1 MESTLSIIIS
11 IVLSTLAGI
20 ISGAVL
26 FFVKRFFKKKELME
40 HQRYENRVKENML
53 ILKSIDVIGKLT
65 VANSIAL
72 RDHKT
77 NGTMSNALN
86 EYEEVSA
93 ELYAY
98 LLEVNARNNME

>member
-1 MESTLSIIIS
+1 MESTISIIIS
-11 IVLSTLAGI
+11 IVFSTLAGI
-20 ISGAVL
+20 ISGAIL

-40 HQRYENRVKENML
+40 RQRYENRVKEDML

-77 NGTMSNALN
+77 NGTMSNALK
-86 EYEEVSA
+86 EYEEVSG

>member
-11 IVLSTLAGI
+11 IVFSTLAGI

-26 FFVKRFFKKKELME
+26 FFVKRFFKKKELVE
-40 HQRYENRVKENML
+40 HQRYENRVNENML

>member
-1 MESTLSIIIS
+1 MESTLSIVIS
-11 IVLSTLAGI
+11 IVFSTLAGI

-26 FFVKRFFKKKELME
+26 FFVKRFFKKKELVE